1 METKDIIQIIVSSI
15 AAIIALLALY
25 NSIRIYKTAN
35 KQFGLATKQFE
46 IAAKSFTDNHDY
58 AKRQFSINFISKW
71 DDTNFVQARKCI
83 NNKWPKA
90 FLDPDDIN
98 WNEIKKVRE
107 EELEALTA
115 EGKVH
120 SQSLIIT
127 DHMNLVLNYFETMAI
142 AIENKVAN
150 EIIMKQAFY
159 HTFHSWFIVLSD
171 YREHVNKARKYHPWK
186 VIEKLHD
193 EKWYPSN
200 PSVNTPLDETGKLP
214 E

>member
-1 METKDIIQIIVSSI
+1 METKDIIQILVSSI
-15 AAIIALLALY
+15 AAIIALYALY
-25 NSIRIYKTAN
+25 NSIRIYKIAN
-35 KQFGLATKQFE
+35 RQFE
-46 IAAKSFTDNHDY
+46 VAAKSFIDNHDY

-71 DDTNFVQARKCI
+71 DDSNFIQARKCI
-83 NNKWPKA
+83 NNRWPNA

-98 WNEIKKVRE
+98 WNEIKQVRK
-107 EELEALTA
+107 EELKALS
-115 EGKVH
+115 EDGKIH
-120 SQSLIIT
+120 SHALVIT
-127 DHMNLVLNYFETMAI
+127 DHMTLVLNYFETMAI

-200 PSVNTPLDETGKLP
+200 PSVNTPLDETGKLSG
-214 E
+214 